1 MFNETYDT
9 KMDRMLSTLPANIDK
24 REGSVAWDLLAPVAL
39 ELAQQEN
46 DKENLINWAFLLG
59 EHTPSELIDKRVK
72 DWGLSRKPGAK
83 ATGSVNVTGPN
94 GTFIPIGATFETA
107 DGFVYKSTAAVTLTT
122 GSGTV
127 LVEAD
132 RIGAN
137 YNIADNR
144 LVKSD
149 ITFTSMTHTAIEG
162 GANVESDEA
171 LLARYLEFVQ
181 KPSTSG
187 NANHYVSWAKS
198 VSGVGAAFCTP
209 IWNGPGTV
217 RVVIASD
224 TNRAPSAQTLTAVT
238 KYIESQRPIGA
249 AVTVLGATEK
259 MINVSATVT
268 VSAGTNRAQVQA
280 ELSAALDKYFT
291 NIAFKDTAARI
302 NAIGG
307 LIMAITG
314 VTDYSG
320 LTLNGSAANVSL
332 AATEIP
338 IKGTVTAL

>member
-9 KMDRMLSTLPANIDK
+9 KMDRMLSNLPVNIDK
-24 REGSVAWDLLAPVAL
+24 REGSVAWDLLAPVAI

-46 DKENLINWAFLLG
+46 DKENLINWAFLLN
-59 EHTPSELIDKRVK
+59 ENTPSELIDKRVK

-83 ATGSVNVTGPN
+83 ATGSISVTGTN
-94 GTFIPIGATFETA
+94 GTIIPIGTSFETA
-107 DGFVYKSTAAVTLTT
+107 DGLVYKSTAAVTLTT
-122 GSGTV
+122 GTGTV
-127 LVEAD
+127 PVEAD

-144 LVKSD
+144 ITSSD
-149 ITFTSMTHTAIEG
+149 ITFTSMIHTAIGG
-162 GANVESDEA
+162 GADVESDEA
-171 LLARYLEFVQ
+171 LLARFLEFVQ

-187 NANHYVSWAKS
+187 NANHYVTWAKS

-209 IWNGPGTV
+209 LWNGNGTV
-217 RVVIASD
+217 RVVVASD
-224 TNRAPSAQTLTAVT
+224 TNRAPSPQILTAVT
-238 KYIESQRPIGA
+238 NYIQSQRPIGA
-249 AVTVLGATEK
+249 TVTVLGATEK
-259 MINVSATVT
+259 TINVTAAVT
-268 VSAGTNRAQVQA
+268 VAAGMNKAQVQT
-280 ELSAALDKYFT
+280 ELSAALVKYFT

-307 LIMAITG
+307 LIMSISG

-320 LTLNGSAANVSL
+320 LTLNGFATNIAL

-338 IKGTVTAL
+338 IKGTVTVL